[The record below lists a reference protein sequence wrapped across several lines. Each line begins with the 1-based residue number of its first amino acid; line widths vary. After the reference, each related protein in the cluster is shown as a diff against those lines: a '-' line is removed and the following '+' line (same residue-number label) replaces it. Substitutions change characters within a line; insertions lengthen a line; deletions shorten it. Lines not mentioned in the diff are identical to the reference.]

1 MVFSTFDPSASLF
14 LEAARIT
21 EPLGWVGHMPFAF
34 WITEAVKPAV
44 FVELGTHTG
53 NSYFSFC
60 QSVAANRLP
69 TSCYAVDTWE
79 GDHHASFYGNDVFVD
94 VDSYNSKHYHGFSHL
109 LRMTFDHALVN
120 FSDGS
125 IDLLHIDG
133 LHTYEAVRHD
143 FENWLP
149 KMSSR
154 GIVLFHDINVLERD
168 FGVWKFWEEVSARYP
183 HIAFDHSHG
192 LGVLL
197 VGHEQN
203 PVITALVY
211 EFHNKSSQD
220 IIKSLFARTG
230 RLAELEYRTG
240 NLSRDVADRDLQI
253 NAHSLALA
261 GRDEQINALSLALA
275 DRDAQINALSLALAG
290 RDEKV
295 NALSLTVGER
305 NEQINTLSLAVA
317 DRDAQINKI
326 INSSSWRMT
335 KPVRKLTKS
344 VKKRLRKLRNLF
356 TGNIKDKKGGEYENW
371 IDRYDSLTEEKITTL
386 RTKIDHMTQL
396 PLISV
401 LMPVYNPSPI
411 FLEEAILSVKKQIY
425 QNWELCIADDNS
437 TDKRI
442 QRLIKKHANSDP
454 RIKYTFRTQNG
465 HISAASN
472 SALEIASGDYTA
484 LLDHDDLLTPNALYW
499 IANEIINY
507 PDSALIYSDEDKL
520 NEKGK
525 RCDPYFKCD
534 FNYGLLLS
542 HNMISHL
549 GTYKTS
555 LLRQLGGFREGFE
568 GSQDYDVA
576 LRMIEILDPHM
587 IRHIPKVLYHWR
599 VHKKSNA
606 LSGDNKPYA
615 HLAALKAINEHLQRM
630 DIAATAEA
638 APEAPGMNR
647 VRYHLPVNPPE
658 VEIIILT
665 RDKPALIQAC
675 IKSILKQ
682 TTYPN
687 YSITIVDN
695 GSEEQETHDLFS
707 AWKQHHRISVF
718 RDDSGFNF
726 SRLNNKAIEHSKA
739 EFICMM
745 NNDITIISPRWLDE
759 MMGHALQA
767 GVGAVG
773 ARLWYPNETL
783 QHGGVI
789 LGMGGIAG
797 HTAKHIKKGDPGYFG
812 RACLQQDFSAVTAAC
827 LLVRKAHYLSVGG
840 FDENNLTVAFNDVD
854 FCLKLGEKGLRNLWT
869 PYAEMYHH
877 ESASRG
883 YENTPEKQARHKKEI
898 EYMKKR
904 WGRKLLHDQSYSP
917 NLSLENKDFLLAWPP
932 RVNIK

>member
-1 MVFSTFDPSASLF
+1 MIELLRNFLPIEDRFFMVFSTFVQSASLF
-14 LEAARIT
+14 LEPARIT
-21 EPLGWVGHMPFAF
+21 EPLSWVGHIPFAF

-53 NSYFSFC
+53 GSYFSFC

-69 TSCYAVDTWE
+69 TSCYAVDTWD
-79 GDHHASFYGNDVFVD
+79 GDNHAGFYGNDVFVD
-94 VDSYNSKHYHGFSHL
+94 VDSYNSKHYHEFSHL
-109 LRMTFDHALVN
+109 LRMTFDQALGS

-133 LHTYEAVRHD
+133 LHTYEAVMHD

-154 GIVLFHDINVLERD
+154 GIVLFHDINVCERD

-183 HIAFDHSHG
+183 HITFDHSHG

-197 VGHEQN
+197 VGNEQN
-203 PVITALVY
+203 SVINALVH
-211 EFHNKSSQD
+211 EFQNKSSQD

-230 RLAELEYRTG
+230 HLAELEYRTG
-240 NLSRDVADRDLQI
+240 NLSRAVAD
-253 NAHSLALA
+253 
-261 GRDEQINALSLALA
+261 RDEQINALSLALA
-275 DRDAQINALSLALAG
+275 ERVAQINTMS
-290 RDEKV
+290 
-295 NALSLTVGER
+295 
-305 NEQINTLSLAVA
+305 
-317 DRDAQINKI
+317 
-326 INSSSWRMT
+326 NSSSWRMT
-335 KPVRKLTKS
+335 KPIRKLTNS
-344 VKKRLRKLRNLF
+344 VRKRSRKLRNLF
-356 TGNIKDKKGGEYENW
+356 NGNKDDKGGEEYESW

-386 RTKIDHMTQL
+386 RKKIDHITQL

-401 LMPVYNPSPI
+401 LMPVFNPSPE
-411 FLEEAILSVKKQIY
+411 FLEEAILSVKEQIY
-425 QNWELCIADDNS
+425 PNWELCIADDNS
-437 TDKRI
+437 TDTRI
-442 QRLIKKHANSDP
+442 QQLIKKHADSDP

-465 HISAASN
+465 HISVASN
-472 SALEIASGDYTA
+472 SALELATGDYTA
-484 LLDHDDLLTPNALYW
+484 LLDHDDLLTPDALYW

-507 PDSALIYSDEDKL
+507 PDSALLYSDEDKL
-520 NEKGK
+520 DEKGK
-525 RCDPYFKCD
+525 RCVPYFKCD
-534 FNYGLLLS
+534 FNYSLFLS
-542 HNMISHL
+542 HNMICHL
-549 GTYKTS
+549 AAYKTS

-568 GSQDYDVA
+568 GSQDYDLV
-576 LRMIEILDPHM
+576 LRLIEIVQPSL

-599 VHKKSNA
+599 AHKGSTA
-606 LSGDNKPYA
+606 LSDKKKPYA

-658 VEIIILT
+658 VEIVILT
-665 RDKPALIQAC
+665 RDKPALLQAC

-682 TTYPN
+682 TSYPN

-695 GSEEQETHDLFS
+695 GSVEPETHKLFS
-707 AWKQHHRISVF
+707 AWKQHQRISVI
-718 RDDSGFNF
+718 RDDSEFNF
-726 SRLNNKAIEHSKA
+726 SKLNNMAIKRSKA

-745 NNDITIISPRWLDE
+745 NNDITIITPHWLEE
-759 MMGHALQA
+759 MMGHALQV
-767 GVGAVG
+767 GVGVVG

-789 LGMGGIAG
+789 IGLGGIAG
-797 HTAKHIKKGDPGYFG
+797 HALRHIKKRDPGYCF
-812 RACLQQDFSAVTAAC
+812 RALLQQDFSAVTAAC
-827 LLVRKAHYLSVGG
+827 LLVKKAHYLSVGG

-883 YENTPEKQARHKKEI
+883 FDNTPEKQARFNKEA
-898 EYMKKR
+898 EYIKMR
-904 WGRKLLHDQSYSP
+904 WANIILHDPAYSP
-917 NLSLENKDFLLAWPP
+917 NLTLEYENFSLAWPP
-932 RVNIK
+932 RVKALIN